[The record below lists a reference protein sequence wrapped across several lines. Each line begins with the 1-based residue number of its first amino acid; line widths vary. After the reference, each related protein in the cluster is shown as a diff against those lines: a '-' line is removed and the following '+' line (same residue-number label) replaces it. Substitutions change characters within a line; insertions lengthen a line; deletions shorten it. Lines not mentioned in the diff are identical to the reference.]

1 MVPGS
6 DRGKRQMRNGCSI
19 LVGKSEGK
27 MPLGRCMCRYT
38 DNIKMDVRDVTCGGV
53 DRNRIGQDSVLWLS
67 CDNGDEHS
75 GFIKGGQFFDYLR
88 DC

>member
-1 MVPGS
+1 
-6 DRGKRQMRNGCSI
+6 MRNGYSI
-19 LVGKSEGK
+19 LVGKYEGK
-27 MPLGRCMCRYT
+27 MSLGRCVRRYA

-53 DRNRIGQDSVLWLS
+53 DSSSHDSVLWLS

-75 GFIKGGQFFDYLR
+75 GFIKAGQFFDYLH